1 MTKPRKI
8 NKKTFS
14 WQGIFYRIFVIC
26 VNTLFFKFGAKEAM
40 SNFGAFGASL
50 IWNTINMGLYF
61 FYHAIFIKLFSLEV
75 QTQGC
80 VVWFTG
86 LPCSGKSS
94 IADGVADILLKKG
107 KSIEKLDGDIVRQ
120 DLCSDLDFSKKG
132 RDENIKRITFVSKL
146 LSRNKTIV
154 LASFVSPFR
163 DIRYKISESVTNFI
177 EVYVFADK
185 VTCAQRD
192 VKGMWAKA
200 KAGKIKGFI
209 GFDSPYEPPY
219 KPAVTCITEKETI
232 EESTQKVLDYLKER
246 NFI

>member
-1 MTKPRKI
+1 MKPRKI

-14 WQGIFYRIFVIC
+14 WQGFSYRFFVIC

-40 SNFGAFGASL
+40 NNFGAFGASL
-50 IWNTINMGLYF
+50 IWNAINMALYF
-61 FYHAIFIKLFSLEV
+61 LYHGLFLKLFSLEV
-75 QTQGC
+75 QTKGC

-107 KSIEKLDGDIVRQ
+107 KCVERLDGDCIRQ
-120 DLCSDLDFSKKG
+120 SLCVDLGFSKKD
-132 RDENIKRITFVSKL
+132 RDENIKRVTFVSKL

-163 DIRYKISESVTNFI
+163 ATRFKISESVTNFI

-185 VTCAQRD
+185 VTCASRD

-200 KAGKIKGFI
+200 KEGKIKGFT

-219 KPAVTCITEKETI
+219 SASVTCITEKETI
-232 EESTQKVLDYLKER
+232 EESVQRVIGYLKKR
-246 NFI
+246 KLI